1 MKIVYI
7 SHGSTLEGAERC
19 FVETVKGLS
28 KKGVEVHVIVPMQGE
43 IVTALEG
50 MTASISVNPLPRW
63 IEEFHDS
70 RNPLIRWHQY
80 LKAILGLRRLL
91 IQICPDLVITNT
103 IVMPCGAFAA
113 KLLRIPH
120 IWYIHEFLEEDHGW
134 RFEFGRKLSLWFI
147 DKFSKS
153 IIVNSQ
159 AVFKRFSQ
167 DISSDKLFVIYQS
180 VEITTRPD
188 LKSDLQK
195 DDKYFHL
202 LLLGRKAS
210 SKGQEDALKA
220 LSILI
225 NKKINVYL
233 WLVGSDFQG
242 YTDYLRKLAEDL
254 GVSHNVKFIAFAAN
268 PIVYVDIA
276 DVMLMCS
283 RCEAFGRTT
292 VEAMKLGKAIIGADS
307 GATPELIENGWN
319 GFIYEA
325 NNPES
330 LAEKIEILYNDKN
343 LRKQLELNAS
353 NWSSTNFNLEKYSSE
368 LVNLFSHAI

>member
-28 KKGVEVHVIVPMQGE
+28 NKGVEVHVIVPMQGE

-50 MTASISVNPLPRW
+50 MTASISIKPLPRW
-63 IEEFHDS
+63 IKEFHDS
-70 RNPLIRWHQY
+70 SNPLIRWYQY
-80 LKAILGLRRLL
+80 LKAILGLRKIL
-91 IQICPDLVITNT
+91 IQIHPDLVITNT
-103 IVMPCGAFAA
+103 IVMPCGAFAS
-113 KLLRIPH
+113 KLLKIPH

-147 DKFSKS
+147 DKFSKK
-153 IIVNSQ
+153 IIVNSE

-167 DISSDKLFVIYQS
+167 DISSAKMSVIYQS
-180 VEITTRPD
+180 VEITNKPD
-188 LKSDLQK
+188 LKSNLQK
-195 DDKYFHL
+195 DNRYFHL
-202 LLLGRKAS
+202 LLLGRKTS

-220 LSILI
+220 LYILI
-225 NKKINVYL
+225 KKKINAYL
-233 WLVGSDFQG
+233 WLVGGDFQG
-242 YTDYLRKLAEDL
+242 YTDYLHKLAEEL
-254 GVSHNVKFIAFAAN
+254 GISQNVEFIDFVAN
-268 PIVYVDIA
+268 PSMYIDIA

-292 VEAMKLGKAIIGADS
+292 VEAMKSGKAIIGADS

-319 GFIYEA
+319 GFIYEV

-330 LAEKIEILYNDKN
+330 LAEKIEILYNDKY
-343 LRKQLELNAS
+343 LRSQLELNAS
-353 NWSSTNFNLEKYSSE
+353 NWSIKHFNIEKYSSE
-368 LVNLFSHAI
+368 LVDLFSHAI